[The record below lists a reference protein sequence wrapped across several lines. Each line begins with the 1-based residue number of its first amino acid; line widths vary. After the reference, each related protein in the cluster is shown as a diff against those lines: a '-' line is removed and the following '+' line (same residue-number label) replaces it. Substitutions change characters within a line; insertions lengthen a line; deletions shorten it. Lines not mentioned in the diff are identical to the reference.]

1 MRLVFTPQGW
11 EAYTYWQGTA
21 RAILT
26 RINRLLDDSLRD
38 PTAGIG
44 KPELL
49 KYGISG
55 SWSRRIT
62 DEHRLVYQV
71 LNEDLVVLQAR
82 YHYGK

>member
-1 MRLVFTPQGW
+1 MTLSSTRSTGS
-11 EAYTYWQGTA
+11 EAGLHPS
-21 RAILT
+21 RVG
-26 RINRLLDDSLRD
+26 RHHLLAAGG
-38 PTAGIG
+38 PAAGIG

-49 KYGISG
+49 KYGIGG

-82 YHYGK
+82 YNYGT